1 MQAAVPLL
9 QAFVQESDRA
19 SRVLRAVYGWTVG
32 QHMEQGNG
40 ALCPMPVLTRT
51 HTRTPAHDYE
61 MFVWDNQWLHV
72 WWFSHDRRVWL
83 VAKCESVM
91 SSLGETWQSNWPQLH
106 ISAPFVTKGEKQL
119 SIKKL
124 TVQIAYNSRI
134 TYFHLLDVTLRI
146 TKVHPVD

>member
-72 WWFSHDRRVWL
+72 GWISHDRRVWL
-83 VAKCESVM
+83 VAKCESVITTTTV
-91 SSLGETWQSNWPQLH
+91 GTRCCDIH
-106 ISAPFVTKGEKQL
+106 CTFICL
-119 SIKKL
+119 SK
-124 TVQIAYNSRI
+124 R
-134 TYFHLLDVTLRI
+134 R
-146 TKVHPVD
+146 VDRHTRPLCTPRSE